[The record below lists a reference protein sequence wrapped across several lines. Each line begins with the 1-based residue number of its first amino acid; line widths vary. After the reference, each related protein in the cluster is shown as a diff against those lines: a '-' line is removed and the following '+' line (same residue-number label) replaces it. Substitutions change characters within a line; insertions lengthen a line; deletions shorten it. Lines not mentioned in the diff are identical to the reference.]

1 MTIYMVLN
9 ISSNHN
15 KMFNIYSSFCVILM
29 IFYKMK
35 IKLNGNQNHCLFMSC
50 KFGDMKVEYN
60 DIIFIVGWTLPFN
73 VH

>member
-15 KMFNIYSSFCVILM
+15 KMFNIYSNTNTIQW
-29 IFYKMK
+29 K